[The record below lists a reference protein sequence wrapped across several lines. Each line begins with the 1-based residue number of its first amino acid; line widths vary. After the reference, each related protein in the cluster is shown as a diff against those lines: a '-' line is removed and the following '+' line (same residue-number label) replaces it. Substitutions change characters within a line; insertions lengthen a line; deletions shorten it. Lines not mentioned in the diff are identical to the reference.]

1 MTLTTTTMASSHAA
15 VVGSRSSAYP
25 TWQLPPCLDDHK
37 AIRVRMNGTF
47 ATARRPKERSSP

>member
-1 MTLTTTTMASSHAA
+1 MTPTPTTMASSHAA
-15 VVGSRSSAYP
+15 VVGARLSGYP
-25 TWQLPPCLDDHK
+25 TWQSHVCLATDK